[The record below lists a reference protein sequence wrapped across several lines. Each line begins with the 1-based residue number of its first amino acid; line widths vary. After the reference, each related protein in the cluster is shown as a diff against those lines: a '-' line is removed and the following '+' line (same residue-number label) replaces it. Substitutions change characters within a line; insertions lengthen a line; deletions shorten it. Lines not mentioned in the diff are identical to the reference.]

1 MSPPDMAKSKRSSF
15 SNDLITETIELDMS
29 PLSIMARGAEPP
41 EFMLPPAVHE
51 PRMLKFGSASMPVLV
66 VFFTLLTISAI
77 DTLWTAV
84 HALSFA
90 LPISIVCDVPTLLS
104 VAVAGFLA
112 QLVDGA
118 LGMGYGLTSSS
129 VLVALGGVSPKTASA
144 VVHLAQLGTT
154 LLSGLAHNRQGTVDW
169 PTAIR
174 VAIPGVG
181 GALIGAVLLS
191 NLDVATAKHVASAL
205 LFAVGAYLF
214 QRFLRQRPKHEQG
227 RGSPPPTTATTAAAT
242 PPTVTKLA
250 PIGAVGG
257 FVDVA
262 GGGGWGP
269 VCTSGLLAEGRL
281 PPSKV
286 KKASSHTIFLFALL
300 TSPLPATH
308 CR

>member
-1 MSPPDMAKSKRSSF
+1 MSPDMAKSKRSSF

-286 KKASSHTIFLFALL
+286 KTASSHTIFLFALL